1 MPINDSKSSELA
13 KLKNRMLEVEAQLR
27 EEKKVTAKL
36 RENSEKKTQHIMAF
50 DAEIASEAE
59 SFKWKREKNISDRR
73 FLSEESIARL
83 ATLTERELYLRNTI
97 SEFDFVV
104 YENEMLH
111 NMIKEVSHEQ
121 LKYAAIQVRE
131 REKKSQRNFD
141 ARIEMEDV
149 HRHTIMGFNNEY
161 QKEAVSSKPP
171 SHNPDCI
178 SHILCRHYLHFRSR
192 KWSWKHRKPTRRT
205 TGSTQNSISVRRA
218 LTL

>member
-1 MPINDSKSSELA
+1 MPITESKSSELA
-13 KLKNRMLEVEAQLR
+13 KLKNKMLEVEAQLR

-59 SFKWKREKNISDRR
+59 SFKWKREKSVSDRR

-83 ATLTERELYLRNTI
+83 ATLTERELYLKNTI

-121 LKYAAIQVRE
+121 LKFAAVQAKE

-149 HRHTIMGFNNEY
+149 HRHTIKSFNNEY
-161 QKEAVSSKPP
+161 QKEAV
-171 SHNPDCI
+171 
-178 SHILCRHYLHFRSR
+178 
-192 KWSWKHRKPTRRT
+192 
-205 TGSTQNSISVRRA
+205 
-218 LTL
+218 LTIYTYTIFFFTFFFLLFFLFLFLFLFLFSDI

>member
-1 MPINDSKSSELA
+1 
-13 KLKNRMLEVEAQLR
+13 MLEVEAQLR

-59 SFKWKREKNISDRR
+59 SFKWKREKSISDRR

-83 ATLTERELYLRNTI
+83 ATLTERELYLKNTI

-121 LKYAAIQVRE
+121 LKFAAVQAKE

-149 HRHTIMGFNNEY
+149 HRHTIKSFNNEY
-161 QKEAVSSKPP
+161 QKEAVLT
-171 SHNPDCI
+171 
-178 SHILCRHYLHFRSR
+178 ILALRH
-192 KWSWKHRKPTRRT
+192 
-205 TGSTQNSISVRRA
+205 
-218 LTL
+218 